1 MIPDDQEAWQSAKV
15 FAQTYATLQEKLGKD
30 MVDGPALEIILQ
42 LLLTDSKSGS
52 LRRSDVWDR
61 IERPFATVDRYI
73 DLLEARGLI
82 VVLCDGTRA
91 RSEATIALSAS
102 ATTLLELAFCHRV

>member
-1 MIPDDQEAWQSAKV
+1 MISDDQEARQSVKA
-15 FAQTYATLQEKLGKD
+15 FAQTYATLQERLGKD

-42 LLLTDSKSGS
+42 LLLTGREGGTLS
-52 LRRSDVWDR
+52 RSDVWDR
-61 IERPFATVDRYI
+61 IARPFATVDRYI

-91 RSEATIALSAS
+91 RSEATIALRAS
-102 ATTLLELAFCHRV
+102 ATTLLELAFRHHK